1 MSAANQQ
8 AQLPIDVLDI
18 RARVRALLWFEYQLE
33 LQEAVDPL
41 QAYAEQS
48 GLVQEIG
55 QDAVQE
61 IIAAP
66 FVRLRAIATAQEQ
79 RLLEIEAV
87 EEEAA
92 REYDNGYAAR
102 IIAQWEADDTSRRP
116 APPVPQKRECRP
128 PQATVD
134 AFWYVVR
141 LDDPDYLARWLAQ
154 HPADAPHLHEI
165 WGRKCSTVA
174 A

>member
-1 MSAANQQ
+1 VNAAIQE
-8 AQLPIDVLDI
+8 ALLPIDALDI
-18 RARVRALLWFEYQLE
+18 RARIRALLWFEYQIQM
-33 LQEAVDPL
+33 QEAVDPL
-41 QAYAEQS
+41 QTYAEQS

-61 IIAAP
+61 IIGAP
-66 FVRLRAIATAQEQ
+66 FVRFRAIAAAREQ
-79 RLLEIEAV
+79 QLLEIEAA

-92 REYDNGYAAR
+92 WNYDNGYAAR
-102 IIAQWEADDTSRRP
+102 IIARWEAEDANRRSEP
-116 APPVPQKRECRP
+116 SAPQKREYRL
-128 PQATVD
+128 PQSTID
-134 AFWYVVR
+134 AFWHVVR
-141 LDDPDYLARWLAQ
+141 LDDPDHLARWLAQ